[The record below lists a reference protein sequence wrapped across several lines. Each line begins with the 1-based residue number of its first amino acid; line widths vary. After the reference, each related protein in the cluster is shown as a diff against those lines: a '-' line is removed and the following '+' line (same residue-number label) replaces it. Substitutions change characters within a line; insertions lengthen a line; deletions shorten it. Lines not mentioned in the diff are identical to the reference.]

1 MSSVVPL
8 VPWHIA
14 ISVSPQSNN
23 QQLECNEGELGEL
36 EVIWPITG
44 GLNKTDGT
52 GMRRVRKR
60 SKNKHPHTFNRLLI
74 RGRIVRQKHE

>member
-8 VPWHIA
+8 VLWHIA
-14 ISVSPQSNN
+14 ISACPQSNN

-44 GLNKTDGT
+44 GLNKKEGTDL
-52 GMRRVRKR
+52 RRIR
-60 SKNKHPHTFNRLLI
+60 NR
-74 RGRIVRQKHE
+74 GKF

>member
-1 MSSVVPL
+1 MQMVSPFMISGWKRLTRVWSESLMSSVVPL

-14 ISVSPQSNN
+14 IAASPQSNN

-44 GLNKTDGT
+44 GL
-52 GMRRVRKR
+52 
-60 SKNKHPHTFNRLLI
+60 I
-74 RGRIVRQKHE
+74 